1 MGLIIIAKAM
11 WSKPEI
17 AQKPGCF
24 HKRRN
29 EYHCLS
35 KVRHVNAARMVCLNR
50 NSSDIITLKNLLR
63 NICYK
68 FRINPKETH
77 KNMFRVL
84 KNIRI
89 KDQKNLFSSFLH
101 VVDKKPKT
109 NYLHS
114 YIVEFRTLKGEF
126 RTFP

>member
-50 NSSDIITLKNLLR
+50 NSSDIITLKNPLR
-63 NICYK
+63 NIC
-68 FRINPKETH
+68 
-77 KNMFRVL
+77 
-84 KNIRI
+84 
-89 KDQKNLFSSFLH
+89 
-101 VVDKKPKT
+101 
-109 NYLHS
+109 
-114 YIVEFRTLKGEF
+114 
-126 RTFP
+126 

>member
-1 MGLIIIAKAM
+1 
-11 WSKPEI
+11 
-17 AQKPGCF
+17 
-24 HKRRN
+24 
-29 EYHCLS
+29 
-35 KVRHVNAARMVCLNR
+35 
-50 NSSDIITLKNLLR
+50 
-63 NICYK
+63 
-68 FRINPKETH
+68 
-77 KNMFRVL
+77 MFRVL

-89 KDQKNLFSSFLH
+89 KDQKNLFSSFPH